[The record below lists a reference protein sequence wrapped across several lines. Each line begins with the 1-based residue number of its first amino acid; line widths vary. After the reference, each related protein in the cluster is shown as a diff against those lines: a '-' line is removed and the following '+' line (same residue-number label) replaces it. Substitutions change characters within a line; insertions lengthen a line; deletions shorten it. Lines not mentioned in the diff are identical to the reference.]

1 MFVDNT
7 KHAFITKFN
16 NIPSKVYR
24 EYTAL
29 LANDVITSRKKNVSN
44 VSCTVCACMELKY
57 TLKLWKAI
65 VMECWTSVNVNFI
78 LWYCYTVIWYFKL
91 SYQQPSG
98 IFISCADY
106 YEWHIIMKCVEDK
119 FKVQNPCSFFG
130 TTSTF
135 IFITQHTFI
144 NVFQLFELN
153 TYFTFGFPWGFA
165 VTSTPY
171 VGWLI
176 MDY

>member
-1 MFVDNT
+1 MPYPLHHYFFCFAAKFWELVPDIVALLLSEMFVDNT

-65 VMECWTSVNVNFI
+65 VIEC
-78 LWYCYTVIWYFKL
+78 
-91 SYQQPSG
+91 
-98 IFISCADY
+98 
-106 YEWHIIMKCVEDK
+106 
-119 FKVQNPCSFFG
+119 
-130 TTSTF
+130 
-135 IFITQHTFI
+135 
-144 NVFQLFELN
+144 
-153 TYFTFGFPWGFA
+153 
-165 VTSTPY
+165 
-171 VGWLI
+171 
-176 MDY
+176 